1 MSDST
6 TYAALMPVQDTPDAT
21 IALVQASPRLNVA
34 VVSTI

>member
-6 TYAALMPVQDTPDAT
+6 TYAALMLVQDTPDAP
-21 IALVQASPRLNVA
+21 IALVQASPGLNLA